1 MATETKTGTPI
12 FNKDNKQ
19 IYPISCAEFITSN
32 ASGNESNVEDD
43 LKSLFEQVSD
53 LSGSSEAVNNIII
66 KIHYLPADTAKESE
80 IKLSTRQW
88 SDTFE
93 LPTEENP
100 YIWKRTKFTFQ
111 GADESQGITI
121 YEIVASD
128 VSIIIQ
134 NIYTRTEG
142 ITPVIEYQQKRD
154 GDGNLLYID
163 SNGNETTVGTPDKSP
178 KAYDYNYYWNGAPAN
193 KLNSL
198 PPPPE
203 GQSYTWT
210 DYPQDIS
217 LSFTSVFMSRRIRQ
231 EGKWKPFSTPAQYGQ
246 WPTTES

>member
-1 MATETKTGTPI
+1 MATGTI
-12 FNKDNKQ
+12 VYNKDQQQ
-19 IYPISCAEFITSN
+19 IYPISDGSVIISN
-32 ASGNESNVEDD
+32 ASGSKSNVEED
-43 LKSLFEQVSD
+43 LKKLFKQVSD

-80 IKLSTRQW
+80 IKLSSKQW
-88 SDTFE
+88 TDTFE

-111 GADESQGITI
+111 GADESQGTTI

-128 VSIIIQ
+128 VSTIIQ

-142 ITPVIEYQQKRD
+142 ITPVIEYKQKTD
-154 GDGNLLYID
+154 EEGNPLYVD
-163 SNGNETTVGTPDKSP
+163 SEGRETTTVTPT
-178 KAYDYNYYWNGAPAN
+178 KAYDYNYYWNGEPAG

-198 PPPPE
+198 PPTPE

-217 LSFTSVFMSRRIRQ
+217 LSFSSVFMSRRIRQ
-231 EGKWKPFSTPAQYGQ
+231 EGEWKPFSTPAQYGQ

>member
-1 MATETKTGTPI
+1 MATGTI
-12 FNKDNKQ
+12 VYNKDQQQ
-19 IYPISCAEFITSN
+19 IYPISDGSVIISN
-32 ASGNESNVEDD
+32 ASGSKSNVEED
-43 LKSLFEQVSD
+43 LKKLFKQVSD

-66 KIHYLPADTAKESE
+66 KIHYLPADTA
-80 IKLSTRQW
+80 
-88 SDTFE
+88 
-93 LPTEENP
+93 EENP

-111 GADESQGITI
+111 GADESQGTTI

-128 VSIIIQ
+128 VSTIIQ

-142 ITPVIEYQQKRD
+142 ITPVIEYKQKTD
-154 GDGNLLYID
+154 EEGNPLYVD
-163 SNGNETTVGTPDKSP
+163 SEGHETTTVTPT
-178 KAYDYNYYWNGAPAN
+178 KAYDYNYYWNGKPAG

-198 PPPPE
+198 PPTPE

-217 LSFTSVFMSRRIRQ
+217 LSFSSVFMSRRIRQ

>member
-1 MATETKTGTPI
+1 MATGTI
-12 FNKDNKQ
+12 VYNKDQQQ
-19 IYPISCAEFITSN
+19 IYPISDGTVIISN
-32 ASGNESNVEDD
+32 ASGSKSNVEDN
-43 LKSLFEQVSD
+43 LKKLFKQVSD

-66 KIHYLPADTAKESE
+66 KIHYLPANTADESE
-80 IKLSTRQW
+80 IKLSSKQW

-128 VSIIIQ
+128 VSTIIQ
-134 NIYTRTEG
+134 TIYTRTKG
-142 ITPVIEYQQKRD
+142 ITPVIEYKQKMNEK
-154 GDGNLLYID
+154 GDPLYID
-163 SNGNETTVGTPDKSP
+163 SDGRETTEVTPI
-178 KAYDYNYYWNGAPAN
+178 KAYDYNYYWNGQPSS
-193 KLNSL
+193 KIDKL
-198 PPPPE
+198 PPTPD

-217 LSFTSVFMSRRIRQ
+217 LSFTSVFMSRRIKQ
-231 EGKWKPFSTPAQYGQ
+231 SGKWGPFSIPAQYGQ
-246 WPTTES
+246 WPNT